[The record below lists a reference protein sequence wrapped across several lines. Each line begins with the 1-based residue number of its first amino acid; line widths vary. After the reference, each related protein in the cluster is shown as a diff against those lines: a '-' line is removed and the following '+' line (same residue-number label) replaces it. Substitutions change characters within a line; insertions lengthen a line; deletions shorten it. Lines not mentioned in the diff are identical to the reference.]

1 MKRWLRPTPP
11 VQAVIL
17 IGAEEFLR
25 HLTAG
30 SSVIASIL
38 SSTTAAFSW
47 EFVVALLFVLCRL
60 VVLWLLPAVLVVWL
74 LRRVRRAKA
83 PERESSPMATDD

>member
-1 MKRWLRPTPP
+1 MKRWLRPSLP
-11 VQAVIL
+11 VQAAIL
-17 IGAEEFLR
+17 IVAEEVLR

-38 SSTTAAFSW
+38 SSTTAVFGW

-60 VVLWLLPAVLVVWL
+60 IVLWLLPAVLAVWL
-74 LRRVRRAKA
+74 FRRLWRAMSPGKD
-83 PERESSPMATDD
+83 SGPMARGD